1 VPTFTSLRPIG
12 VAACAA
18 LALYRVAAADTAPGT
33 GPVAVHSDSVAT
45 AAKRVLTPD
54 DVYLTESVSDPQISP
69 DGQWIA
75 YLLTTNDR
83 ESDEIRGAIW
93 MVSWDGTHQLQLT
106 APATGTAAPRW
117 SPDGRHLAYVGKRAD
132 TDHAQLMLLDRRGG
146 EPRAL
151 THVAKD
157 ISGYAWSPDGQRLV
171 LVLEGLD
178 GPAVSDN
185 AATGTSAAQTPRPI
199 VIDSLYFKEDV
210 TGYIDSRWR
219 QHLYLYDLDSAQ
231 LQPLAFDAAS
241 NDLHPAWSPDSSKI
255 AFVRTH
261 ERLENTDGT
270 QELEVVEARADATPR
285 TLARPY
291 APNFQNLAWSPD
303 GRQVAFLQGREL
315 KYYIYLHD
323 ELATVPAAG
332 GAPRAL
338 TARLDRAIM
347 GYQYAPDGTA
357 IQLLVEDDRAQYPAR
372 LQLANLAIERQIA
385 RPLVVTG
392 QSLGGAHQVL
402 VASDDVT
409 ASEIYA
415 FEAGGLR
422 RLTHHGD
429 RLLDQVQLGASEDF
443 EFRSRDGTEI
453 HGMLVKPPGYVA
465 GRRYPTIIWLHGGPD
480 LQDDHSADFD
490 SYQFRRQWLAARGYL
505 LVGINYRGSSGRGFD
520 FASAIFADWGHKEV
534 EDILAGVDALVA
546 RGLADP
552 ERLGIGGWSYGGM
565 LTDYT
570 IASDTRFRAGMAGAG
585 SGNVIS
591 IYGTDQYVLWY
602 NAELG
607 YPWRNPAL
615 WMKVSYPFFHADRI
629 RTPTLF
635 MSGDRDYNVPVA
647 GAEQMYTALR
657 TLGVPTELV
666 VYPDQPHELVRPSY
680 LKDRFERAIA
690 WYDRFLKPAH

>member
-1 VPTFTSLRPIG
+1 
-12 VAACAA
+12 VAEGS
-18 LALYRVAAADTAPGT
+18 P
-33 GPVAVHSDSVAT
+33 
-45 AAKRVLTPD
+45 AKRVLTPD
-54 DVYLTESVSDPQISP
+54 DIYLTETVNDPQVSP

-75 YLLTTNDR
+75 YLVTTNDR
-83 ESDEIRGAIW
+83 ESDEIQNAIW
-93 MVSWDGTHQLQLT
+93 MVSWDGTQQLRLT
-106 APATGTAAPRW
+106 APSTSTSSPHW
-117 SPDGRHLAYVGKRAD
+117 SPDGRHLAYLGKRAD
-132 TDHAQLMLLDRRGG
+132 DDHAQVMLLDRRGG
-146 EPRAL
+146 EPRVL
-151 THVAKD
+151 THVTKD
-157 ISGYAWSPDGQRLV
+157 IASYAWSPDGRRLV

-178 GPAVSDN
+178 GPAAGDRVASG
-185 AATGTSAAQTPRPI
+185 AKTPPPI

-219 QHLYLYDLDSAQ
+219 QHLYLCELNSGE
-231 LQPLAFDAAS
+231 LQPLAFDAAN
-241 NDLHPAWSPDSSKI
+241 NDSYPAWSPDGTKI

-270 QELEVVEARADATPR
+270 QELEVVEARTGATPR
-285 TLARPY
+285 ALARPY
-291 APNFQNLAWSPD
+291 TPNFQHLAWSPD
-303 GRQVAFLQGREL
+303 GRQVTFLQGREL

-323 ELATVPAAG
+323 ELAAVPADG

-338 TARLDRAIM
+338 TAKLDRAIM
-347 GYQYAPDGTA
+347 SYQFAPDGNS
-357 IQLLVEDDRAQYPAR
+357 IRLLVEDDRAQYPAR
-372 LQLANLAIERQIA
+372 LQLKDLAIEREIA

-392 QSLGGAHQVL
+392 QSQGGGHQAM

-409 ASEIYA
+409 ASEVYA
-415 FEAGGLR
+415 FEDGKLR

-465 GRRYPTIIWLHGGPD
+465 GRHYPTIVWLHGGPD

-490 SYQFRRQWLAARGYL
+490 SYQYHRQRLAAQGYL
-505 LVGINYRGSSGRGFD
+505 VAGINYRGSSGRGFD
-520 FASAIFADWGHKEV
+520 FANAIFADWGHKEV

-552 ERLGIGGWSYGGM
+552 DRLGIGGWSYGGM
-565 LTDYT
+565 LTNYT
-570 IASDTRFRAGMAGAG
+570 IASDTRFKAGMAGAG
-585 SGNVIS
+585 TGNVLAL
-591 IYGTDQYVLWY
+591 YGTEQYVLWY

-635 MSGDRDYNVPVA
+635 MGGDRDYNVPIA

-666 VYPDQPHELVRPSY
+666 VYPDQSHELAHPSY
-680 LKDRFERAIA
+680 LKDRFERTIA
-690 WYDRFLKPAH
+690 WYDRFLKPAPQAR